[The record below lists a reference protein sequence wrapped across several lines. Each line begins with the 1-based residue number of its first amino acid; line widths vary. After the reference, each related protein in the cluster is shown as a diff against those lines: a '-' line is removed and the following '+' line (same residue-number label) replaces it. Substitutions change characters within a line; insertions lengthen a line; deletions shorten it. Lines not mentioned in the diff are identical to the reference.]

1 MGLTKRRDGYY
12 VEFPVLDDGKT
23 PSLARGIVGAKLKR
37 WKVGSVNRTVA
48 KQQEAIIK
56 TELMKGTMKS
66 AQAHPLLLKDWVLA
80 TWSWRK

>member
-1 MGLTKRRDGYY
+1 MGLTRRRDSFY

-23 PSLARGIVGAKLKR
+23 LTLARGIVGAKLKR

-56 TELMKGTMKS
+56 TDLMKGAIKS
-66 AQAHPLLLKDWVLA
+66 E
-80 TWSWRK
+80 